1 MIHPRPYSRGFLF
14 TETKAIELFRGQ
26 TLQRGLKYTPLRKF
40 VLYLM
45 SYLLNSLI
53 V

>member
-26 TLQRGLKYTPLRKF
+26 TLQGEGKYPPLRKL
-40 VLYLM
+40 VLSLM
-45 SYLLNSLI
+45 SYLINSLI